1 MPAVRLRLPGR
12 RGGGADRAAG
22 GLGGWGP
29 PAAWLRLTE
38 WFMRVLVSLN
48 QDIERQVLGSGVS
61 RSLYRYASRS
71 LLALTLTAGLV
82 GTLASLFA
90 ALVLHMPWAA
100 AVVAGV
106 LASVSASAA
115 VLAALITLPRLAY
128 SSRGAR
134 LEPLFPL
141 IASALV
147 TRLLAGINLSN
158 AVLEVAEEEAGELRE
173 FRVELE
179 YLSSLLRAGVA
190 PERAFE
196 EAARITPSTSLRS
209 LFSALATAA
218 KTGAGIEEIVDTV
231 LREYLFNVETEI
243 DRVSSSLGA
252 YMELF
257 VAASVMLPI
266 AVGVVGLLLV
276 FSPIPGLSFNTL
288 LFVTTFIL
296 VPMTAA
302 GIMVL
307 SDMTVSRIRL

>member
-1 MPAVRLRLPGR
+1 VRVAVPRFSPGL
-12 RGGGADRAAG
+12 RAAG
-22 GLGGWGP
+22 SRGRLGGVAGAS
-29 PAAWLRLTE
+29 AAWLRAVE
-38 WFMRVLVSLN
+38 WFARLLASLN
-48 QDIERQVLGSGVS
+48 PDIERQVLGSGVS
-61 RSLYRYASRS
+61 RSLSRYASR
-71 LLALTLTAGLV
+71 GLV
-82 GTLASLFA
+82 ALLLVSGLIGVLASVFASHLLRMPPAA
-90 ALVLHMPWAA
+90 AL
-100 AVVAGV
+100 VAGV

-158 AVLEVAEEEAGELRE
+158 AVLEVAEEEAAELRE
-173 FRVELE
+173 FSVELE
-179 YLSSLLRAGVA
+179 YLSSLLRAGVP

-196 EAARITPSTSLRS
+196 EAARVTPSTSLRS

-218 KTGAGIEEIVDTV
+218 KTGAGIEDIVDTV

-266 AVGVVGLLLV
+266 SVGVVGLLLV
-276 FSPIPGLSFNTL
+276 FSPIPGLNFDTL

-307 SDMTVSRIRL
+307 SDMTVSRVRL

>member
-1 MPAVRLRLPGR
+1 MPAARLRLPR
-12 RGGGADRAAG
+12 RGGRGAARG
-22 GLGGWGP
+22 GGGFS
-29 PAAWLRLTE
+29 AAWLRLVE
-38 WFMRVLVSLN
+38 WFARLLVSLN
-48 QDIERQVLGSGVS
+48 SDIERQVLGSGVS
-61 RSLYRYASRS
+61 RSLLRYASRG
-71 LLALTLTAGLV
+71 LLALV
-82 GTLASLFA
+82 LASGLLGSLAAVFA
-90 ALVLHMPWAA
+90 ALVLRMAWPAA
-100 AVVAGV
+100 LVAGV
-106 LASVSASAA
+106 LAAVSASAA

-173 FRVELE
+173 FSVELE
-179 YLSSLLRAGVA
+179 YLSSLLRAGVS

-307 SDMTVSRIRL
+307 SDMTVSRVRL